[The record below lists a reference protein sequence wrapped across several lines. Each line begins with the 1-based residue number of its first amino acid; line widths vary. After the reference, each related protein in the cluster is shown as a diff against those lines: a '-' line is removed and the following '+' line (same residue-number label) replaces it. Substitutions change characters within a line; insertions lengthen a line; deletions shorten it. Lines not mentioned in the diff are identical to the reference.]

1 MQLPEPSYDGL
12 ISLEKV
18 LCERRSCRYYTG
30 EELLLQE
37 VSQLLWAAQG
47 ITSRQS
53 ERTAPSAGGLF
64 PLQLYL
70 VAGTVDYLEAAVY
83 RYIPEGHEV
92 EKSISGDERFHLAQA
107 ALGQFYIQKAAY
119 DIVITAMYDKITSRY
134 KTRGIRY
141 AHMEAGHASQNIYL
155 QATALNLGTVA
166 IGAFDSDRISRLL
179 ELRVGEEALYI
190 MPVGRK
196 A

>member
-1 MQLPEPSYDGL
+1 MQLPEPSYDGS

-18 LCERRSCRYYTG
+18 LCERRSFRYYTG

-64 PLQLYL
+64 PLQLLL
-70 VAGTVDYLEAAVY
+70 VAGNVDYLEAAVY

-92 EKSISGDERFHLAQA
+92 EKSISGDKRFHLAQA
-107 ALGQFYIQKAAY
+107 ALEQQYIAEAAV
-119 DIVITAMYDKITSRY
+119 DLVITATYDKITSKY
-134 KTRGIRY
+134 NTRGISY
-141 AHMEAGHASQNIYL
+141 AHMEAGHVSQNIYL

-166 IGAFDSDRISRLL
+166 IGAFDTDRISRLL
-179 ELRVGEEALYI
+179 NLDVGEEPLYI